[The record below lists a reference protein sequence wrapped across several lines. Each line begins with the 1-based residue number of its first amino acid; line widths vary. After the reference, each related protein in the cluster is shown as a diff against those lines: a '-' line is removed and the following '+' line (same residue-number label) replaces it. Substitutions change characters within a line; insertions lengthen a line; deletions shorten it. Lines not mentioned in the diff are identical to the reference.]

1 MRASE
6 SMMLALPSERELALD
21 ARPIPPAM
29 IFCCSAASSA
39 GGLVAMSS
47 DDSTDASIAEE
58 DGERWSECGES
69 DAEDWTST
77 ASSSE
82 HDPEPRGAARAAA
95 AAAPPAARYDA
106 LSWFERITLGE
117 PRAAS
122 AARGADGADGGGSW
136 WSLAQLSATAMGGAR
151 PAAAEDGPSPQQHVC
166 ATCGFGADQQVFF
179 LRDRAFCSATCVEQ
193 HARDMDELRLLR
205 SRKRARN

>member
-6 SMMLALPSERELALD
+6 SMMLALPSEPELAID

-39 GGLVAMSS
+39 GGLVAMNSE
-47 DDSTDASIAEE
+47 DSTEADATEE
-58 DGERWSECGES
+58 DGERWSECGDS
-69 DAEDWTST
+69 DAEDWTSSS
-77 ASSSE
+77 SSSE
-82 HDPEPRGAARAAA
+82 HDHEPPARSARAD
-95 AAAPPAARYDA
+95 AAPAAARYDA

-117 PRAAS
+117 PRWSSAS
-122 AARGADGADGGGSW
+122 RGAEPPGKEGASW
-136 WSLAQLSATAMGGAR
+136 WSLAMGGAR
-151 PAAAEDGPSPQQHVC
+151 PAASEEGPSGSPQQHVC
-166 ATCGFGADQQVFF
+166 ATCGYCADQQVFF
-179 LRDRAFCSATCVEQ
+179 LRDRAFCSSSCVEQ

>member
-1 MRASE
+1 MSRLATGDSVVLVGSFHELTFSTLRPLSLSICLSVCPSVRPSVRLSCQVRLVVERSGAFLGGDGAVAAGQLLKVFWGLIFPPDANARPRFDTIAYIATTASMASSSVPMRASE

-69 DAEDWTST
+69 DAEDWTS
-77 ASSSE
+77 SSFCRE
-82 HDPEPRGAARAAA
+82 KRNIN
-95 AAAPPAARYDA
+95 
-106 LSWFERITLGE
+106 FESCLEVI
-117 PRAAS
+117 
-122 AARGADGADGGGSW
+122 
-136 WSLAQLSATAMGGAR
+136 Q
-151 PAAAEDGPSPQQHVC
+151 
-166 ATCGFGADQQVFF
+166 
-179 LRDRAFCSATCVEQ
+179 
-193 HARDMDELRLLR
+193 
-205 SRKRARN
+205 K

>member
-69 DAEDWTST
+69 DAVLVQ
-77 ASSSE
+77 SS
-82 HDPEPRGAARAAA
+82 
-95 AAAPPAARYDA
+95 A
-106 LSWFERITLGE
+106 LSLI
-117 PRAAS
+117 
-122 AARGADGADGGGSW
+122 
-136 WSLAQLSATAMGGAR
+136 
-151 PAAAEDGPSPQQHVC
+151 HI
-166 ATCGFGADQQVFF
+166 
-179 LRDRAFCSATCVEQ
+179 
-193 HARDMDELRLLR
+193 
-205 SRKRARN
+205 